1 MRSPAR
7 ITADIQRRLAST
19 WHLDAA
25 GGPSSWPH
33 RVPVGRVAGAD
44 LAAGFPD
51 FQRRAS
57 ELRDWAAGHGLTLVT
72 ETRRV
77 MGTPQQIPTHV
88 AVPDVDTAAL
98 VAGPDW
104 LKRLS
109 RGRARAAILRQLH
122 PALGSVETAVRAVD
136 KYTDQDFDLLNTAAA
151 WFRDHQAHGLTP
163 RQVPIPGLHAKWL
176 NSHGPEV
183 KMLSGRTDLGLLPN
197 HPPRIHFT
205 YLDPAYLAAGGRRHD
220 SASAGDTMTPAYTP
234 SVVVIAE
241 NKDTAL
247 HFPAVPGGIAVEG
260 GGFSG
265 AETAGSLSWLA
276 GCPAIFYWGDMDA
289 AGFEI
294 LHQFRKSGVAA
305 VSVLM
310 DTAAYEAY
318 RQFGADTDAAG
329 RALTAPARKTLP
341 LLTAAEEN
349 LYGMLTAPEW
359 AGPYRIEQERIP
371 LQVGLEFIL
380 RASGGC

>member
-1 MRSPAR
+1 MKSPSL
-7 ITADIQRRLAST
+7 ITADIQRRLGST

-25 GGPSSWPH
+25 GEPGSWPH
-33 RVPVGRVAGAD
+33 RIPVGRVSGAD

-51 FQRRAS
+51 FQHRAS
-57 ELRDWAAGHGLTLVT
+57 ELRDWTAQHGLTLVT

-77 MGTPQQIPTHV
+77 QGTPQQIPTHV

-104 LKRLS
+104 RKRLS
-109 RGRARAAILRQLH
+109 RGRSRAAILRQLH
-122 PALGSVETAVRAVD
+122 PAHGSVETAVRAVD

-151 WFRDHQAHGLTP
+151 WFRYHQAHGLTP

-183 KMLSGRTDLGLLPN
+183 RLLSGCTDLGLLPN
-197 HPPRIHFT
+197 HPTRLHFT
-205 YLDPAYLAAGGRRHD
+205 YLDPGHLSAGGRRHD
-220 SASAGDTMTPAYTP
+220 SASAGDTMIPAYAP
-234 SVVVIAE
+234 SIVIISE
-241 NKDTAL
+241 NKDTAI
-247 HFPAVPGGIAVEG
+247 HFPPVPGGIAVEG

-265 AETAGSLSWLA
+265 AETAGSLIWLT

-294 LHQFRKSGVAA
+294 LHQFRRAGVAA
-305 VSVLM
+305 GSVLM
-310 DTAAYEAY
+310 DTAAYESY

-341 LLTAAEEN
+341 LLTVAEQD
-349 LYGMLTAPEW
+349 LYVMLTDPKWE
-359 AGPYRIEQERIP
+359 GPYRVEQERIP
-371 LQVGLEFIL
+371 LQVGLQFISQ
-380 RASGGC
+380 ASGGC